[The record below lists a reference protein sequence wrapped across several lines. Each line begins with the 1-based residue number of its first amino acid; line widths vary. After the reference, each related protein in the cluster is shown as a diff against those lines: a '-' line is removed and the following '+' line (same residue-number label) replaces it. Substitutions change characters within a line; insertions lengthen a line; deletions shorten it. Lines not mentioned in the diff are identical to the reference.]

1 MVNLEEYLVKLNAQ
15 VIARAC
21 SGLNFILIWGGIWLD
36 DKISSNWLFYPLMT
50 LFLVNSAVLVIM
62 SLMGQRK

>member
-1 MVNLEEYLVKLNAQ
+1 M
-15 VIARAC
+15 
-21 SGLNFILIWGGIWLD
+21 IWGGIWLD

>member
-15 VIARAC
+15 VIVWAC

-50 LFLVNSAVLVIM
+50 LFLVSSAVLVTM
-62 SLMGQRK
+62 SLKGQRK

>member
-15 VIARAC
+15 VIVRAC

-36 DKISSNWLFYPLMT
+36 DRISNNWLFYPLMT
-50 LFLVNSAVLVIM
+50 LFLLNSAVLVIM
-62 SLMGQRK
+62 SLKGQCK